1 MKKFLIKSKFK
12 YLSVILSLLLAV
24 AILFSTGA
32 SFNSYADA
40 AEKEEKKL
48 CAATIDDSFA
58 EDKVIVIMD
67 DGADNFKTY
76 SAKDFPEAEISA
88 VEDLTQSI
96 KDMLRRQS
104 AGSEEENRLFNRESF
119 KTVLR
124 LTLKYAGKQNV
135 LNAVH
140 TFERRADIFCAE
152 PDFILENEST
162 TVEESCVGTST
173 YLSEVVSDETINKD
187 WWQKSIRLKNA
198 KEMTKGSAS
207 VKVGIIDSGIDSAH
221 ASLQNNISK
230 TLGCSYFINKDK
242 YIDEVGHGTHVAG
255 LVGAK
260 ENEILG
266 IEGVNEEVELV
277 SLQLAGDM
285 YFASNLVKAIAYAIA
300 ERIPVLNLSSS
311 IENYEKEFN
320 NKDYAT
326 DLNSFEWI
334 LYNYNGLLVASAGNQ
349 NKQFN
354 SSGCTFPVSSD
365 KHNMLVVG
373 ALDSEGRR
381 WEVFK
386 KDIGSNYGN
395 GVDIYAPGVNIF
407 STFSTTVCD
416 IICSKSDWE
425 LTSDSDKETKKN
437 HVSKG
442 YHYMTGTS
450 MAAPI
455 VTGVAAL
462 LLSINSGLNGK
473 ELKELILNYADEI
486 SMSYDGATHTV
497 KKLNAYDSVLALRGT
512 TFKTENVTSD
522 SLKITGIEGE
532 MPERLIIPEK
542 IIGKKVVSIAQN
554 AFLRCEN
561 IKSLKFSNIS
571 TLRTIGVSAFGEC
584 KNLTEVVFPD
594 SVTKIDCAAF
604 IDCKNL
610 KSIIFFDD
618 SELNVIE
625 VAAFGGCSSLTQI
638 ELPKNLSTLCIS
650 AFNSCTNLNKVVF
663 KNTYR
668 AADIGSSCF
677 DNTAS
682 SLKLYVSYNLLSTY
696 ISSVSGYADKFVCL

>member
-1 MKKFLIKSKFK
+1 MKKFLIKSEFK
-12 YLSVILSLLLAV
+12 YLSVISSLLLAV
-24 AILFSTGA
+24 AILFSTGV

-40 AEKEEKKL
+40 AEKDEKKL
-48 CAATIDDSFA
+48 CTATIDDSFA
-58 EDKVIVIMD
+58 EDKVIAIMD

-76 SAKDFPEAEISA
+76 SAADFPEAEISA
-88 VEDLTQSI
+88 VEDLTHSV
-96 KDMLRRQS
+96 KDMLRRQD

-119 KTVLR
+119 KTILR
-124 LTLKYAGKQNV
+124 LKLKNAGKQNV
-135 LNAVH
+135 LNAIH
-140 TFERRADIFCAE
+140 AFERRADIFCAE
-152 PDFILENEST
+152 PDYILENEST
-162 TVEESCVGTST
+162 TVEESCIGTST
-173 YLSEVVSDETINKD
+173 YLNEVVSDETLQKD
-187 WWQKSIRLKNA
+187 WWQKSIRLKDV
-198 KEMTKGSAS
+198 KKMTKGSAS
-207 VKVGIIDSGIDSAH
+207 VKVGIIDSGIDKDN
-221 ASLQNNISK
+221 ASLKNNISK

-242 YIDEVGHGTHVAG
+242 YVDELGHGTHVAG

-277 SLQLAGDM
+277 SLQLAGDI

-334 LYNYNGLLVASAGNQ
+334 LYNYNGLLVMSAGNQ

-373 ALDSEGRR
+373 ALDSEGSR
-381 WEVFK
+381 WDENKFL
-386 KDIGSNYGN
+386 GSNYGD

-416 IICSKSDWE
+416 TICSKSDWE

-462 LLSINSGLNGK
+462 LLSINPYLTGAQ
-473 ELKELILNYADEI
+473 LKSLILDNADIITINGEK
-486 SMSYDGATHTV
+486 T
-497 KKLNAYDSVLALRGT
+497 KKLNAYEAVQSIFCPNFITNKLSGNTV
-512 TFKTENVTSD
+512 E
-522 SLKITGIEGE
+522 ITGVDGY
-532 MPERLIIPEK
+532 IPEK
-542 IIGKKVVSIAQN
+542 MTIPVHIDGATVVSIGRSAIMQCKSEDRDNLKIVKFEANSRVN
-554 AFLRCEN
+554 A
-561 IKSLKFSNIS
+561 
-571 TLRTIGVSAFGEC
+571 IGVSAFGEC

-594 SVTKIDCAAF
+594 SVTNIYSAAF

-610 KSIIFFDD
+610 KSIIFPDN

-625 VAAFGGCSSLTQI
+625 VAASGGCSSLTQI
-638 ELPKNLSTLCIS
+638 ELPESLSALGVS

-663 KNTYR
+663 KNTYS

-696 ISSVSGYADKFVCL
+696 LSSVSEYADKFVCL

>member
-135 LNAVH
+135 LYAVH

-152 PDFILENEST
+152 PDYLIQTESPLI
-162 TVEESCVGTST
+162 EACMANPCG
-173 YLSEVVSDETINKD
+173 LNTIND
-187 WWQKSIRLKNA
+187 IGGRAVTNWGLSSIRAYDAWKI
-198 KEMTKGSAS
+198 TKGSSS
-207 VKVGIIDSGIDSAH
+207 VKVGVIDSGIDKFHSD
-221 ASLQNNISK
+221 LQNRVSS
-230 TLGCSYFINKDK
+230 TLGWS
-242 YIDEVGHGTHVAG
+242 YIDTNVQTSQNSAYTDNFFGHGTHVAG
-255 LVGAK
+255 IIGGDSV
-260 ENEILG
+260 
-266 IEGVNEEVELV
+266 GVNKEIELI
-277 SLQLAGDM
+277 SLQIKTDEKFG
-285 YFASNLVKAIAYAIA
+285 SNLVTAISYAIA
-300 ERIPVLNLSSS
+300 HRIPVLNMSML
-311 IENYEKEFN
+311 IYDYKDKFGEEK
-320 NKDYAT
+320 YVT
-326 DLNSFEWI
+326 DLQAFEWI
-334 LYNYNGLLVASAGNQ
+334 LYNYNGLLVVAAGNKS
-349 NKQFN
+349 NRLESFN
-354 SSGCTFPVSSD
+354 YRFPTSSD

-373 ALDSEGRR
+373 ALNSAGSR
-381 WEVFK
+381 W
-386 KDIGSNYGN
+386 KDNSISSLGSNYGD
-395 GVDIYAPGVNIF
+395 GVDIYAPGAEIA
-407 STFSTTVCD
+407 STYPIKKCFEDCGKLTD
-416 IICSKSDWE
+416 EGRQANGHIGSKE
-425 LTSDSDKETKKN
+425 NL
-437 HVSKG
+437 G
-442 YHYMTGTS
+442 YHYMSGTS
-450 MAAPI
+450 MAAPF

-512 TFKTENVTSD
+512 TFKTENVTTD
-522 SLKITGIEGE
+522 SLKITGVEGE

-571 TLRTIGVSAFGEC
+571 TLRTIGASAFGEC

-610 KSIIFFDD
+610 KSIIFSDD

-638 ELPKNLSTLCIS
+638 ELPKNLSTLGVS